1 MTAINVTCNI
11 YHTKRLLNEKQEN
24 FFIKIKKE
32 YKNKQEININDYH
45 LKKRRNDKNII
56 KNGY

>member
-1 MTAINVTCNI
+1 MTAINVRWNI
-11 YHTKRLLNEKQEN
+11 YRTKRLLNEKQEN
-24 FFIKIKKE
+24 IFIKIKKE
-32 YKNKQEININDYH
+32 YKSKEKTNKNHYH

>member
-11 YHTKRLLNEKQEN
+11 YRTKRLLNEKQEN